1 MPPLQ
6 FGKSFLSSAVFLG
19 VAISTPDLFHAER
32 QSFAAQAQRIDQR
45 AFNVLPTVP
54 PPSEYGGFIAWIP
67 FAPPNATIES
77 LVARPFHIYSKEFE
91 DIIGPN
97 PTLTLLN
104 HTDGDPLFHEAPVW
118 NPSTDEM
125 FFCQNAG
132 APAAGTGMQKSAIIQ
147 KIKLSAITRAITS
160 QRNASGSVQ
169 IEDVTAAD
177 GAKVMN
183 PNGGTNYKN
192 KLLFVGQGKGEN
204 IPPAIYLMN
213 PEPPYDTKGRLG
225 SLRASSVYHVLTS
238 GGYLVMLNNYFGRQF
253 NSINDASVNPRNGDI
268 YFTDPT
274 YGFVQDF
281 RPAPGFPK
289 QVWRFNEATGA
300 VTVVADGFSMPNG
313 IQFSPSGSHLYVTDS
328 GVAQAFRGMEYN
340 NPSTI
345 YRFDVSRDGTLSNRQ
360 TFAFITPGIPDGINV
375 DTNGNVYVGCA
386 DGVQVYSPS
395 GKLIGKIFLGKGVAN
410 FQFAGKGRMVLLAE
424 TELYFVGGLKAEG
437 AFPGRLY

>member
-1 MPPLQ
+1 MTPLQ
-6 FGKSFLSSAVFLG
+6 LHKSFLVSGLLLGAAFSSPNLAQ
-19 VAISTPDLFHAER
+19 TDR
-32 QSFAAQAQRIDQR
+32 QSLPAQAQAIDQR
-45 AFNVLPTVP
+45 TFNVLPNVSS
-54 PPSEYGGFIAWIP
+54 PSEYGGFIAWIP
-67 FAPPNATIES
+67 FGPPNATLES

-91 DIIGPN
+91 DIIGSS

-104 HTDGDPLFHEAPVW
+104 HTNGDPLFHEAPVW

-132 APAAGTGMQKSAIIQ
+132 APAAGTGLQKSAIIQ
-147 KIKLSAITRAITS
+147 KIKLSVITPAITS

-169 IEDVTAAD
+169 IESVAGDD

-204 IPPAIYLMN
+204 IPPAMYLMD
-213 PEPPYDTKGRLG
+213 PRPPYDTK
-225 SLRASSVYHVLTS
+225 VI
-238 GGYLVMLNNYFGRQF
+238 LNNFFGRQF
-253 NSINDASVNPRNGDI
+253 NSINDVSINPRSGEV

-289 QVWRFNEATGA
+289 QVWRFNEVTGA
-300 VTVVADGFSMPNG
+300 VSVVADGFSMPNG
-313 IQFSPSGSHLYVTDS
+313 IQFSPSGAHMYVTDS
-328 GVAQAFRGMEYN
+328 GIAQGFRGMEYS

-345 YRFDVSRDGTLSNRQ
+345 YRYDVSKDGTLFNRQ
-360 TFAFITPGIPDGINV
+360 TFAFVTPGVPDGINV
-375 DTNGNVYVGCA
+375 DTKGNVYVGCA
-386 DGVQVYSPS
+386 DGVQVYNPS

-424 TELYFVGGLKAEG
+424 TELYFVGGLRAEG